1 MQREYIVTDAWKA
14 KLHAARLKFAA
25 VCKKQAAGPDFREPR
40 SEDSPLERAVERLI
54 AVQAAARTAGGHR

>member
-25 VCKKQAAGPDFREPR
+25 VCKKQAVGLDRREARP
-40 SEDSPLERAVERLI
+40 EESPLLKALKRLI
-54 AVQAAARTAGGHR
+54 AAEAATRAA